1 MDTHIR
7 WFPSLWK
14 LNSKCT
20 RKLLAHLRQRQ
31 AYAIPRKPQAFA
43 LQPKMASGHVFA
55 TVGTTK
61 FDLFI
66 STLSCQ
72 KVLRVSEHHPLQL
85 IIKADTLKI
94 SLLSAT

>member
-1 MDTHIR
+1 
-7 WFPSLWK
+7 
-14 LNSKCT
+14 
-20 RKLLAHLRQRQ
+20 
-31 AYAIPRKPQAFA
+31 
-43 LQPKMASGHVFA
+43 MASGHVFA

-72 KVLRVSEHHPLQL
+72 KVLRVSEQHPLQL

-94 SLLSAT
+94 SLLSARNAQDSVWYGNFSIEYSH

>member
-1 MDTHIR
+1 
-7 WFPSLWK
+7 
-14 LNSKCT
+14 
-20 RKLLAHLRQRQ
+20 
-31 AYAIPRKPQAFA
+31 
-43 LQPKMASGHVFA
+43 MASRHVFA

-94 SLLSAT
+94 SLHSAPNARDSVWYGNFPIEYSHSLNDYHNAILTRNGNAR